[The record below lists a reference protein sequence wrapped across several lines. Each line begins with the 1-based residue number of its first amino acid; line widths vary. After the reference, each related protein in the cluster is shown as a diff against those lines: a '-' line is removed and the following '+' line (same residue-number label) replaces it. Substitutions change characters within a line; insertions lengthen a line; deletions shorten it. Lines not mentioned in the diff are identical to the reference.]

1 MKRIIALL
9 AVACLLMSLCACSNG
24 TEPDK
29 TEPQKDQTQGSQST
43 ESTGNENTS
52 FFFKYKGTEI
62 RLHADAAPIVA
73 ALGEPKSYTEETSCA
88 FEGLD
93 KTYTYDSFILQTY
106 PQGDKDYVYC
116 FWFVDDL
123 VQTNEGIRI
132 GDDQA
137 KVESAYGA
145 EAYNGSNAYILTEG
159 DTTFTVILD
168 EGVVTSIQYAVSI
181 G

>member
-1 MKRIIALL
+1 MKRLMALL
-9 AVACLLMSLCACSNG
+9 LVLCMAVGFAACSTPETPSPQGTTPNVGNPGDPEAYYFTYNG
-24 TEPDK
+24 TD
-29 TEPQKDQTQGSQST
+29 
-43 ESTGNENTS
+43 
-52 FFFKYKGTEI
+52 I
-62 RLHADAAPIVA
+62 RLNGDMQVILN
-73 ALGEPKSYTEETSCA
+73 ALGEPKKYTEETSCA
-88 FEGLD
+88 FTGLD